1 MQLQPEQ
8 RSRLLCRV
16 IIFELSKFPFLS
28 LFFLAN
34 FFEKGNTN
42 QLTKKGKQYFIFL
55 FKIALILLV
64 PFEFEASDKRK
75 SATNNVSTLDIKLI
89 TLVCPDDSCI

>member
-34 FFEKGNTN
+34 FFEKGNTTIMTN
-42 QLTKKGKQYFIFL
+42 RSQPTKADLAFQ
-55 FKIALILLV
+55 
-64 PFEFEASDKRK
+64 
-75 SATNNVSTLDIKLI
+75 
-89 TLVCPDDSCI
+89 

>member
-28 LFFLAN
+28 LSFLAN
-34 FFEKGNTN
+34 FFEKGNTILRTVVVVIATAGSRIATV
-42 QLTKKGKQYFIFL
+42 LTRN
-55 FKIALILLV
+55 
-64 PFEFEASDKRK
+64 S
-75 SATNNVSTLDIKLI
+75 
-89 TLVCPDDSCI
+89 

>member
-28 LFFLAN
+28 LSFLAN
-34 FFEKGNTN
+34 FFEKGNMTF
-42 QLTKKGKQYFIFL
+42 QRRGITKIVEVV
-55 FKIALILLV
+55 LL
-64 PFEFEASDKRK
+64 KR
-75 SATNNVSTLDIKLI
+75 
-89 TLVCPDDSCI
+89 

>member
-34 FFEKGNTN
+34 FFEKGNSRDT
-42 QLTKKGKQYFIFL
+42 LEAAIE
-55 FKIALILLV
+55 LLK
-64 PFEFEASDKRK
+64 FEVAFNLS
-75 SATNNVSTLDIKLI
+75 
-89 TLVCPDDSCI
+89 

>member
-34 FFEKGNTN
+34 FFEKGNTSGNCNIKTN
-42 QLTKKGKQYFIFL
+42 QTTKMRCFSTFNRGVNKVTHNT
-55 FKIALILLV
+55 ILNIV
-64 PFEFEASDKRK
+64 
-75 SATNNVSTLDIKLI
+75 SA
-89 TLVCPDDSCI
+89 

>member
-28 LFFLAN
+28 LSFLAN
-34 FFEKGNTN
+34 FFEKGNKSLN
-42 QLTKKGKQYFIFL
+42 ELAEEQISRAMDL
-55 FKIALILLV
+55 FRNLSYRRIH
-64 PFEFEASDKRK
+64 RK
-75 SATNNVSTLDIKLI
+75 SL
-89 TLVCPDDSCI
+89 

>member
-34 FFEKGNTN
+34 FFEKGNKTEN
-42 QLTKKGKQYFIFL
+42 EETQFQRACKYIIFFCFPLYFL
-55 FKIALILLV
+55 FHFTLI
-64 PFEFEASDKRK
+64 
-75 SATNNVSTLDIKLI
+75 ATNDTLN
-89 TLVCPDDSCI
+89 DSIIYFF